1 MKDTVQIIL
10 IGVAAVILYDVVGSL
25 ASLSLGFNYQWLV
38 FGSLVIYSVVGYFS
52 GKRKNAAFGFLAGA
66 LMGLVD
72 STLGWYIS
80 WIIGPGK
87 SEIEMDA
94 TMIIGTIAIV
104 TILAALFGLIG
115 GFAARTVNKTA

>member
-94 TMIIGTIAIV
+94 TMILGTIAIV

-115 GFAARTVNKTA
+115 GFAARTANTTA